1 MEKITDFLSPISG
14 VIMDISQV
22 PDEIF
27 AERVMGDGF
36 AVDIKGPDVV
46 APIDGVIRS
55 VFPGGHAICLEGDNG
70 IQVLIHVGLET
81 FNIDGLIDV
90 YCQKNQHVK
99 QGDLLV
105 KAKWKKIRKK
115 AKSPI
120 APIVFL
126 NKETVHLLK
135 ENVDVCAGENKI
147 VEISMSA

>member
-90 YCQKNQHVK
+90 YCQKIN
-99 QGDLLV
+99 
-105 KAKWKKIRKK
+105 
-115 AKSPI
+115 
-120 APIVFL
+120 
-126 NKETVHLLK
+126 
-135 ENVDVCAGENKI
+135 
-147 VEISMSA
+147 M

>member
-1 MEKITDFLSPISG
+1 MSKKST
-14 VIMDISQV
+14 
-22 PDEIF
+22 
-27 AERVMGDGF
+27 
-36 AVDIKGPDVV
+36 
-46 APIDGVIRS
+46 
-55 VFPGGHAICLEGDNG
+55 C
-70 IQVLIHVGLET
+70 
-81 FNIDGLIDV
+81 
-90 YCQKNQHVK
+90 K